1 MIYLWDCAVKCRIP
15 SLEAIVPVNR
25 YKPIKRKFWPIF
37 KMIKARQT
45 LISKPPLL
53 SIMVKGHPDILVD
66 LMNNLQVDIIGVRE
80 LVEEIWMIRYL
91 FESEYRTN

>member
-1 MIYLWDCAVKCRIP
+1 MIYLWDCVVKCCIP

-25 YKPIKRKFWPIF
+25 YKPIKRKFQLIF
-37 KMIKARQT
+37 KTIKACWT

-66 LMNNLQVDIIGVRE
+66 LMNNLQVDIIGVQE
-80 LVEEIWMIRYL
+80 LVEEIWTIKYL
-91 FESEYRTN
+91 FESEYRAN